1 MHREEVIVQEESIA
15 HLDGADGQG
24 GTPGDGGA
32 VDCGGVESVVEG
44 GEPLA
49 KRARARRLPRDGGG
63 QPVRWGPAQ
72 AAGHATDADDAATP
86 TGKSGPL
93 PKAGVGP
100 ARAAGGV
107 RYPAVRDGSGRKGQ
121 YGNDELGG
129 RLRLWR
135 ERVALSQTE
144 LAIRV
149 GVSSPNISHY
159 ERSARAPSKE
169 VCKRLRMV
177 MCLTDAEYIQLLEW
191 S

>member
-1 MHREEVIVQEESIA
+1 MHREEVIVQEESGH
-15 HLDGADGQG
+15 HLEGTDGQG
-24 GTPGDGGA
+24 STAGDGGSL
-32 VDCGGVESVVEG
+32 DCGGVESVVEG
-44 GEPLA
+44 GEQVA
-49 KRARARRLPRDGGG
+49 KRTRARRLPRDGGG

-72 AAGHATDADDAATP
+72 AAGHPPDADDDAPA
-86 TGKSGPL
+86 TGKVVPL
-93 PKAGVGP
+93 PKAGVGN

-107 RYPAVRDGSGRKGQ
+107 RFPAVRDGTGRKGQ
-121 YGNDELGG
+121 YGNDELGA
-129 RLRLWR
+129 RLRMWR

-144 LAIRV
+144 LAVRV

-177 MCLTDAEYIQLLEW
+177 LFLTDAEYIQLLEW